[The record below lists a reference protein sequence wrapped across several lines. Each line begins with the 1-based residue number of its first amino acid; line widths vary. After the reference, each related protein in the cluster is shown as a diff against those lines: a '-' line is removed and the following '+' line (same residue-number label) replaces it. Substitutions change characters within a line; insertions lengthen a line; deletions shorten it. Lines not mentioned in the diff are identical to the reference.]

1 MSNESSSEKV
11 YLQKARLMELLQTL
25 KKRNAKIQINLDVS
39 GEERVATYG
48 PGEDCEF
55 SLKELLETIWD
66 DTRKDGIGATEAV
79 IYKYFSSN
87 FEVDLKS
94 RAYSFLPPKGDI
106 DPAIKNVKA
115 HFRSSSNIEN
125 REKKQEMFFGG
136 LLPQATNVL
145 VAFPSFRQQVIHR
158 LESFTYILESSTEG
172 FPYQQLRDITEL
184 RCYRHKL
191 TEKGIFQYL
200 KESDGEAL
208 KKFKFNLLYV
218 LKAYVEHLKDQEANG
233 VSTEEPHDEKLLTNK
248 LTYHELSDPQSISIT
263 DEEITRIEKTGF
275 QTAFSVKERWFDDLR
290 LKKLDYWKANLSHLK
305 MSNWPDY
312 YVEHYLAAY
321 IELNVVCEELLQIRK
336 DIFQEI
342 GFDVTFSEDGVLPKW
357 TQKVDTLEQLA
368 SLLSNYIYESNAF
381 VRKIRADGYILQKPL
396 YALRKP
402 LREDYN
408 KPDKTYYSRVERLQ
422 WKYILIHLCDC
433 CHMNKDWIENHHDPI
448 SKRQD
453 IVLN

>member
-25 KKRNAKIQINLDVS
+25 KKRNAKIRINLDRT
-39 GEERVATYG
+39 GEERAATYG
-48 PGEDCEF
+48 PGEDCEYT
-55 SLKELLETIWD
+55 LNDLLETIWSD
-66 DTRKDGIGATEAV
+66 ERKQGLYASKAV
-79 IYKYFSSN
+79 IYKYFSTN
-87 FEVDLKS
+87 FEVDLKT

-125 REKKQEMFFGG
+125 REKKQEMLFGG

-145 VAFPSFRQQVIHR
+145 VAFPSLRQRVIHR
-158 LESFTYILESSTEG
+158 LKSFISILETETEG

-184 RCYRHKL
+184 RCYRHKS
-191 TEKGIFQYL
+191 TEKGIFQYI
-200 KESDGEAL
+200 KESDGESL
-208 KKFKFNLLYV
+208 KGIKVNLLCV
-218 LKAYVEHLKDQEANG
+218 LKANVEHLKDQEANG

-248 LTYHELSDPQSISIT
+248 LTYQELSDPQSNTIT
-263 DEEITRIEKTGF
+263 DDEIARIEKVGF
-275 QTAFSVKERWFDDLR
+275 QTAFSGKEQWFDDLR
-290 LKKLDYWKANLSHLK
+290 LKKLDYWKSNLSYLK
-305 MSNWPDY
+305 MSNWPVY

-321 IELNVVCEELLQIRK
+321 IELNVVCEELLQIRR

-342 GFDVTFSEDGVLPKW
+342 GFDVTFSENGVLPKW

-381 VRKIRADGYILQKPL
+381 VRKIRADGYILLKPL

-408 KPDKTYYSRVERLQ
+408 KPDKTYYSRVERLL

-433 CHMNKDWIENHHDPI
+433 CHMSKDWIENHHNPI
-448 SKRQD
+448 SKQQA
-453 IVLN
+453 IF